1 MCASSS
7 AISKC
12 LDQTGTASDF
22 TQVDG
27 AICATG
33 TQVCGGA
40 DYMMFWQL
48 TSRSQGNVSP
58 QEGQVMRMNPV
69 VRPL

>member
-1 MCASSS
+1 
-7 AISKC
+7 
-12 LDQTGTASDF
+12 
-22 TQVDG
+22 
-27 AICATG
+27 
-33 TQVCGGA
+33 
-40 DYMMFWQL
+40 MMFWQL